1 MENVIIIVGIVFF
14 FEKEAETLG
23 LCIEV
28 IHASCNC
35 LFTLGHELTFVSW
48 CYLDRLEPLTLSLE
62 EPFMMGFFC
71 YKTYKY
77 KLHSSQCWNLS
88 GFSDH

>member
-35 LFTLGHELTFVSW
+35 LFTLGRELTFVSW
-48 CYLDRLEPLTLSLE
+48 CYLVRLEPLTLSLE
-62 EPFMMGFFC
+62 EPFMMGFF
-71 YKTYKY
+71 
-77 KLHSSQCWNLS
+77 LLQNLQVQTS
-88 GFSDH
+88 FKPMLEFIRI